1 MKKPNLIEVVDRL
14 GALKAAAADLN
25 KEINVLQ
32 ETLKASGQKA
42 IDGTLFRA
50 TVNVTER
57 MSIDAEAVKL
67 LLTNPP
73 MKSVLI
79 ETVRVVARTSK

>member
-25 KEINVLQ
+25 KEINILQ

-50 TVNVTER
+50 TVSVTER
-57 MSIDAEAVKL
+57 QSIDAEAVRL
-67 LLTNPP
+67 LLANPP
-73 MKSVLI
+73 MKSLLI